1 MDTSGQAA
9 EAIVKYSIEGME
21 YTLKVAGR
29 GAERLAAALLALSR
43 SQQKTKGKTTLNAL
57 LKSQKELKVF
67 TIPEKRLKDFARE
80 SKRYGVLYCVL
91 KEKKSS
97 KDSLC
102 DILVRAEDAAKINRI
117 VERLELNQVAAAT
130 PEPAPAPEAA
140 LQDTLEQELQTAE
153 NLLEQILSPPQQE
166 QENPTAARTEP
177 SSLSGLGS
185 RPSGTDIETPA
196 ANQRA
201 SVRAVLEQIRQE
213 QQANPLLHLRETDIV
228 LEQKNLQTKDGKER

>member
-1 MDTSGQAA
+1 MNFNMDTSGQAA

-91 KEKKSS
+91 KEKPSS
-97 KDSLC
+97 QNGLC
-102 DILVRAEDAAKINRI
+102 DILI
-117 VERLELNQVAAAT
+117 
-130 PEPAPAPEAA
+130 
-140 LQDTLEQELQTAE
+140 
-153 NLLEQILSPPQQE
+153 S
-166 QENPTAARTEP
+166 
-177 SSLSGLGS
+177 
-185 RPSGTDIETPA
+185 
-196 ANQRA
+196 
-201 SVRAVLEQIRQE
+201 
-213 QQANPLLHLRETDIV
+213 H
-228 LEQKNLQTKDGKER
+228 